1 MPVTP
6 AGGPDGHL
14 CSVEQSRSLL
24 RIPRRVRP
32 PLTTIAWRLA
42 LALGIVVTG
51 AVVVWFGR
59 NGYRDST
66 GRPVG
71 WLTSFYYATVTLTTI
86 GYGDVVPVTS
96 SARLVNILVITPLRL
111 GFLLILVGTTLRA
124 LTERTRAQ
132 WREQKWRHRV
142 RGHAL
147 VIGYGTKGR
156 AAVDTLLFRGWRPR
170 DVVVVDV
177 DREAVEDANRVGLVG
192 VVGDGTR
199 TAVLDRAEV
208 RKASQVMVTTGRD
221 DTAVLA
227 VLTVRRMHK
236 KVAITAS
243 VKQTENGPLLRDGGA
258 DVVITS
264 SEVAGQLVGT
274 SALNPTVGVVMEDML
289 AGGLDLRVAER
300 RPAGAEVGLVPQQ
313 VREAVMAVVR
323 DGTPVLY
330 DDPGLGTIRPDDKL
344 VVLRSTPPTEEIR
357 RHRLMLRRVRERFTG
372 EPEDSR
378 RDEE

>member
-1 MPVTP
+1 MQVIP
-6 AGGPDGHL
+6 AEGADGHL

-24 RIPRRVRP
+24 RIPRRVHP

-42 LALGIVVTG
+42 LAFAIVGVG
-51 AVVVWFGR
+51 AVVVWLGR
-59 NGYRDST
+59 TGYRDST

-86 GYGDVVPVTS
+86 GYGDVVPVTPT
-96 SARLVNILVITPLRL
+96 ARLVNILVITPLRL

-132 WREQKWRHRV
+132 WREQKWRRRV

-170 DVVVVDV
+170 DVVVVDL
-177 DREAVEDANRVGLVG
+177 DRTAVEDANRVGLVG

-199 TAVLDRAEV
+199 IAVLDRAEV

-236 KVAITAS
+236 RVVITAS
-243 VKQTENGPLLRDGGA
+243 VKQTENAPLLRDGGA

-289 AGGLDLRVAER
+289 SGGLDLRVMER
-300 RPAGAEVGLVPQQ
+300 QPDAGEVGLVPRQ
-313 VREAVMAVVR
+313 VPEAVMAVVR

-330 DDPGLGTIRPDDKL
+330 DHPGLGAIRPDDTL
-344 VVLRSTPPTEEIR
+344 VVLRSVPQAEAIR
-357 RHRLMLRRVRERFTG
+357 RHRLMRRRPRQRFTG
-372 EPEDSR
+372 DPDDSR
-378 RDEE
+378 QDEE